1 MSKGNLLLGYAR
13 GAVGDVVFSRL
24 DGQQITRARNRAP
37 RNPKTN
43 PQLVQR
49 AFMATILQ
57 AYKAGKAIFDH
68 SFEGKSVGAGCMRE
82 FMSLNLRKLRSQVA
96 AEIEAGTSSADCK
109 ARVVGPGTISP
120 VPNEYIVSTGTYD
133 QTLFDADGKMPAP
146 GTGIDTF
153 AKYCEQVGLID
164 GDYYTIVAFAPNTNE
179 EEVFAISGER
189 DYGARQFPGVFAFVR
204 LTVKPGLT
212 TSTEALPP
220 NISFNSLF
228 QVDASANF
236 SGDLLAEGITTGIST
251 VDIFGDLDDMAFG
264 IIRSRK
270 DQDLRSNTTLKL
282 AASNP
287 MGITSNFALL
297 AWQQGSVQV
306 GDSSLILE
314 GGNF

>member
-1 MSKGNLLLGYAR
+1 MSKGNLFLGYAR

-24 DGQQITRARNRAP
+24 DNQQITRARNRAP

-68 SFEGKSVGAGCMRE
+68 SFQGKYVGAGCMRE
-82 FMSLNLRKLRSQVA
+82 FMSLNIRKLRSQVA
-96 AEIEAGTSSADCK
+96 SEIAAGTSSEDCK

-146 GTGIDTF
+146 GTGIDTY

-164 GDYYTIVAFAPNTNE
+164 GDYYTIVAFAPDTNE

-189 DYGARQFPGVFAFVR
+189 DYGAIQYPGVFAFIR

-212 TSTEALPP
+212 TSTDALPQ
-220 NISFNSLF
+220 NISFNNIF
-228 QVDASANF
+228 TIDASANF
-236 SGDLLAEGITTGIST
+236 SGSLLSEGITSGIKT
-251 VDIFGDLDDMAFG
+251 VDIFGSLDDMAFG

-282 AASNP
+282 AAANP
-287 MGITSNFALL
+287 MGISSNFALL

-314 GGNF
+314 GGGF

>member
-1 MSKGNLLLGYAR
+1 MSKGNLFLGYAR

-24 DGQQITRARNRAP
+24 DNQQITRARNRAP

-57 AYKAGKAIFDH
+57 AYKAGKEIFDH
-68 SFEGKSVGAGCMRE
+68 SFEGKSVGSGCMRE
-82 FMSLNLRKLRSQVA
+82 FMSLNLRKLRAQVA
-96 AEIEAGTSSADCK
+96 SEIAAGTTSEDCK

-146 GTGIDTF
+146 GSGIDTY

-164 GDYYTIVAFAPNTNE
+164 GDYYTIIAFSPNTNE
-179 EEVFAISGER
+179 EEVFHISGES
-189 DYGARQFPGVFAFVR
+189 DYGAYQFPGVFAFVR

-212 TSTEALPP
+212 TSTDALPG
-220 NISFNSLF
+220 NISFGNLF
-228 QVDASANF
+228 TIDASANF
-236 SGDLLAEGITTGIST
+236 TGLLLSEGITTGINT
-251 VDIFGDLDDMAFG
+251 TDIFGSQDDMAFG

-287 MGITSNFALL
+287 MGITSNYALA